1 MDSVIKKLQDLT
13 QSDSRSLVEL
23 VDIFASKYPNKGI
36 TLIALKDYAF
46 NDSSQKISQKSI
58 MDILAQIH

>member
-23 VDIFASKYPNKGI
+23 VDIFASKYPNKRI
-36 TLIALKDYAF
+36 TLKALKDYAF

-58 MDILAQIH
+58 MDILAQVH